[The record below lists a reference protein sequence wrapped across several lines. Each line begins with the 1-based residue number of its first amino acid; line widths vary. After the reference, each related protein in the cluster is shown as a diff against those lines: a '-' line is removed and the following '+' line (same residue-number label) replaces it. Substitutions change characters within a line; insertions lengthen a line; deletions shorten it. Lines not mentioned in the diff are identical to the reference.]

1 MATVVMDTVTNSDAG
16 IYDRVVVME
25 LLKQVAQTH
34 CIDTS
39 HRQFK
44 GQCERSGKI

>member
-1 MATVVMDTVTNSDAG
+1 MTTVVIGYHLSVISDAG

-39 HRQFK
+39 HREFK
-44 GQCERSGKI
+44 G